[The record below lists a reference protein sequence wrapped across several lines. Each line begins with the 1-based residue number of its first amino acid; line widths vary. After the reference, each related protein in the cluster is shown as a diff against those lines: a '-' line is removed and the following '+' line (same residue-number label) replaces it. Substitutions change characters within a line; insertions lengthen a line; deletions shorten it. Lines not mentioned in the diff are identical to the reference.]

1 MHPTSSSKHGQSKAI
16 DERKNM
22 LSKQF
27 KQQLMLITIVFLCS
41 LIYAQSPVPDGAELD
56 KIATG
61 FIFVEGPVWHPG
73 GFLIFSDI
81 QGNTVYKWDPS
92 TGKSSAFH
100 KPSGNSNGLS
110 LDLQGNVLLC
120 QHGSRRVARL
130 NADDS
135 ETAMADSYD
144 GKRLN
149 SPNDLAVKSDG
160 SVYFTDPP
168 YGINSSQEELHYYGI
183 YRISPAGEVILL
195 DKTLSRPN
203 GICFSPDESKLY
215 VNDSQ
220 ALKIYVWD
228 VQADLTIA
236 NRQLFYS
243 MTGSGAADGMKTDA
257 EGRLYSSGPGGVW
270 IFSPDKKLIDKILV
284 PETVTNVNWG
294 DTDYQTLFITAGV
307 SVYSIRLDAVG
318 AAVNE
323 PVDLSQRFELAQN
336 YPNPFNPTTAI
347 SFFLPKA
354 AQTAIA
360 IFNERGQWI
369 GELSRG
375 FFPAGRHEVQWNA
388 TDESGNTVPS
398 GVYFCQLQAAG
409 QMQVCKMVLVR

>member
-1 MHPTSSSKHGQSKAI
+1 
-16 DERKNM
+16 M
-22 LSKQF
+22 LFKQF
-27 KQQLMLITIVFLCS
+27 LQKLVIMAMVILCGS
-41 LIYAQSPVPDGAELD
+41 IFAQSPVPDGAELD

-81 QGNTVYKWDPS
+81 NGNTVYKWDPL

-100 KPSGNSNGLS
+100 TPSGNSNGLS
-110 LDLQGNVLLC
+110 LDLLGNVLMC
-120 QHGSRRVARL
+120 QHGERRVARL

-135 ETAMADSYD
+135 ETPLADSYD

-168 YGINSSQEELHYYGI
+168 YGINSSQEELHYCGI
-183 YRISPAGEVILL
+183 FRISPAGEVILL

-228 VQADLTIA
+228 VQPDLTIA
-236 NRQLFYS
+236 NKQLFYT
-243 MTGSGAADGMKTDA
+243 MPGSGAADGMKTDSQ
-257 EGRLYSSGPGGVW
+257 GRLYSAGPGGVW
-270 IFSPDKKLIDKILV
+270 IFAPDKTLIDKIAV
-284 PETVTNVNWG
+284 PETVTNLNWG
-294 DTDYQTLFITAGV
+294 DADYQTLFITAGI

-318 AAVNE
+318 TAVE
-323 PVDLSQRFELAQN
+323 EHAGSLPRSFELSQN
-336 YPNPFNPTTAI
+336 YPNPFNPATTI
-347 SFFLPKA
+347 SFTLNQA
-354 AQTAIA
+354 AHVALT
-360 IFNERGQWI
+360 IFNERGQWVK
-369 GELSRG
+369 ELSG
-375 FFPAGRHEVQWNA
+375 DYFPAGRHEVRWNA
-388 TDESGNTVPS
+388 TDENGNPAPS
-398 GVYFCQLQAAG
+398 GVYFCRLQADG
-409 QMQVCKMVLVR
+409 QTLVRKMVLIR